1 MTASQRSVCVLGGG
15 SFGSTIARLVGA
27 VAADAP
33 VRWWVR
39 EAEVADEIN
48 THRSNERFLPGAVF
62 TPNLVAMTDLEAAT
76 AGATHLV
83 VAIPSQFLEATL
95 PRVRKH
101 IRADASVLSVV
112 KSLHYEDARN
122 RLSLPSSEI
131 LQLLGGTH
139 EVCALCGPNIYHEMT
154 SDASF
159 AEATIGC
166 ADSVSGRVAA
176 AQWHALLRADYF
188 ATRCIADRS
197 GVEAAGAL
205 KNVIALGTGFG
216 TGCGHGANVRAAIM
230 RVGLGEM
237 ERFARRFLG
246 AADARTFYEEACGV
260 GDLVLTCT
268 TGRGHQLAAAFVRGD
283 EHTRDVQT
291 PHARWAALEAKLFP
305 GMYLPDWHSA
315 KALKAFL
322 AAHCA
327 EPSRSCAPSGASA
340 TVASPRRTSWGSCVK
355 RCEGTARRP
364 RGPGRCGRRCRLR
377 RLHQTTQFAD
387 RRAGIVGCCGR
398 CSPRSW
404 QRCRSCRVLQLCTG
418 LRSRES

>member
-1 MTASQRSVCVLGGG
+1 
-15 SFGSTIARLVGA
+15 
-27 VAADAP
+27 
-33 VRWWVR
+33 
-39 EAEVADEIN
+39 
-48 THRSNERFLPGAVF
+48 
-62 TPNLVAMTDLEAAT
+62 MTDLEAAT

-83 VAIPSQFLEATL
+83 VAIPSQFLQATL

-176 AQWHALLRADYF
+176 AQWHALLMADYF
-188 ATRCIADRS
+188 ATPDA
-197 GVEAAGAL
+197 
-205 KNVIALGTGFG
+205 NVIALGTGFG
-216 TGCGHGANVRAAIM
+216 TGCGHGANVCAAIM

-305 GMYLPDWHSA
+305 GMCLPDWHSA

-327 EPSRSCAPSGASA
+327 EHAFPLLCAIGRISHGREPAAHIVG
-340 TVASPRRTSWGSCVK
+340 VDSCVK
-355 RCEGTARRP
+355 RPTRRHRWLLWPLLAAVVAALPLLPVEVWLPHMDLPSDDLSSTADPLPPLSPADVPSFLNATCLNSERRFPLVAYGAVLMRGFAVEEAAQFERFAMAYTDRLDNIYLGT
-364 RGPGRCGRRCRLR
+364 
-377 RLHQTTQFAD
+377 
-387 RRAGIVGCCGR
+387 
-398 CSPRSW
+398 SPRESVNNFASYLDA
-404 QRCRSCRVLQLCTG
+404 RCPRYARAS
-418 LRSRES
+418 

>member
-327 EPSRSCAPSGASA
+327 EHAFPLLCAIGRISHGREPAAHIVGVVREAVRGDGATPA
-340 TVASPRRTSWGSCVK
+340 GSWTLRETLPAAPAVPDDP
-355 RCEGTARRP
+355 ARRP
-364 RGPGRCGRRCRLR
+364 TRRHRWL
-377 RLHQTTQFAD
+377 LWPLLA
-387 RRAGIVGCCGR
+387 AVVAALPLL
-398 CSPRSW
+398 S
-404 QRCRSCRVLQLCTG
+404 RVAAMHRFTFT
-418 LRSRES
+418 